1 MDKARIAVVG
11 FGNVGK
17 EAMEAVLASSDMVM
31 AGIVEVPQLVLAL
44 KGKIHDF
51 PVVSNAEELGK
62 VDVAII
68 AAGSRCICQIAPYY
82 LERGI
87 NTVDAFDIHGD
98 SIIKLR
104 NELEPLAKKNNAVAI
119 IAAGWDPGTNSLA
132 RMIMEAIA
140 PKGMTYTNYGPGMS
154 MGHTVAVKA
163 IEGVDD
169 AIALTIPEGNGI
181 HRRLVYVKLKQGYDF
196 NEVKE
201 AIKEDAYFIKDTTHV
216 FCVDDV
222 EVLKDTGHGVHIER
236 KGVSGTT
243 HNQRMEFIMS
253 VTNPAVTAQIMVSAA
268 RASLKQTPGCYTL
281 LEIPPID
288 YFNIGRDEAILRYL

>member
-201 AIKEDAYFIKDTTHV
+201 AIKQDVYFIKDTTHV

>member
-1 MDKARIAVVG
+1 
-11 FGNVGK
+11 
-17 EAMEAVLASSDMVM
+17 
-31 AGIVEVPQLVLAL
+31 
-44 KGKIHDF
+44 
-51 PVVSNAEELGK
+51 
-62 VDVAII
+62 
-68 AAGSRCICQIAPYY
+68 
-82 LERGI
+82 
-87 NTVDAFDIHGD
+87 
-98 SIIKLR
+98 
-104 NELEPLAKKNNAVAI
+104 
-119 IAAGWDPGTNSLA
+119 
-132 RMIMEAIA
+132 MIMEAIA

>member
-104 NELEPLAKKNNAVAI
+104 NELEPLAKNNAVAI

-132 RMIMEAIA
+132 RMIMETIA
-140 PKGMTYTNYGPGMS
+140 PRGMTYTNYGPGMS

-268 RASLKQTPGCYTL
+268 RASLKQTPGCYT
-281 LEIPPID
+281 
-288 YFNIGRDEAILRYL
+288 F

>member
-51 PVVSNAEELGK
+51 PVVSNVEELGK

-87 NTVDAFDIHGD
+87 NTIDAFDIHGD

-132 RMIMEAIA
+132 RMIMETIA
-140 PKGMTYTNYGPGMS
+140 PRGMTYTNYGPGMS

-196 NEVKE
+196 NQVKE

>member
-51 PVVSNAEELGK
+51 PVVSNVEELGK

-201 AIKEDAYFIKDTTHV
+201 AIKQDVYFIKDTTHV

>member
-51 PVVSNAEELGK
+51 PVVSNVEELGK

-87 NTVDAFDIHGD
+87 NTIDAFDIHGD

-201 AIKEDAYFIKDTTHV
+201 AIKQDVYFIKDTTHV

>member
-51 PVVSNAEELGK
+51 PVVSNVEELGK

-132 RMIMEAIA
+132 RMIMETIA
-140 PKGMTYTNYGPGMS
+140 PRGMTYTNYGPGMS